1 MARPTFSGL
10 KSLMPSKD
18 LYAALGLTRSASADE
33 IKSAYRKLARKLHP
47 DVNKAPDA
55 QQKFTEVQSAYDV
68 LSDPQKRKA
77 YDQYGEAGV
86 SGAAVSPRSGT
97 GAGAG
102 GTYRW
107 PPGGQAGASS
117 EFDPEEL
124 SSIFE
129 TFFSGQPGYG
139 GPGARP
145 GPTGASARGSRA
157 RNGSRARA
165 PQTLEHQLDVDFITA
180 AKGGKESL
188 RVTEGSKGRTIE
200 VRIPAGIADGAQLRV
215 KAAGGS
221 EGSDLLLTVRVAPH
235 ALFRRGGGGAD
246 AGKSLDLY
254 LDLPLTIAEAAL
266 GAAVSV
272 PTLEGS
278 LEMKVPAG
286 STSGQ
291 KLRLRGKGITPETG
305 EPGDLYVVVKIVAPD
320 PAVLTEDD
328 RAALRTMSEHLPSP
342 RTGRGWATN

>member
-1 MARPTFSGL
+1 MANRDF
-10 KSLMPSKD
+10 
-18 LYAALGLTRSASADE
+18 YAVLGVTRSASADE

-68 LSDPQKRKA
+68 LADPNKRKA

-86 SGAAVSPRSGT
+86 SGYA
-97 GAGAG
+97 AGAG
-102 GTYRW
+102 PGPGPGRGGSYRW
-107 PPGGQAGASS
+107 SSGGPGGGPSS

-129 TFFSGQPGYG
+129 TFFSGQPGFG

-145 GPTGASARGSRA
+145 GPGGGSRGSRP
-157 RNGSRARA
+157 RNGSRPRA
-165 PQTLEHQLDVDFITA
+165 AQPLEHQLDIDFLTA
-180 AKGGKESL
+180 AKGGTENL
-188 RVTEGSKGRTIE
+188 RITEGTRSRTIE

-215 KAAGGS
+215 KGGGGS
-221 EGSDLLLTVRVAPH
+221 DGSDLILKVRVSPH
-235 ALFRRGGGGAD
+235 ALFRRAE
-246 AGKSLDLY
+246 ASESGKSLDLT

-266 GAAVSV
+266 GATVNV
-272 PTLEGS
+272 PTLDGS

-286 STSGQ
+286 SSSGQ
-291 KLRLRGKGITPETG
+291 KLRLRGKGITPESG
-305 EPGDLYVVVKIVAPD
+305 EPGDLYVIVKVVAPD
-320 PAVLTEDD
+320 PATLTEAD
-328 RAALRTMSEHLPSP
+328 RSALRTMAERLPSP